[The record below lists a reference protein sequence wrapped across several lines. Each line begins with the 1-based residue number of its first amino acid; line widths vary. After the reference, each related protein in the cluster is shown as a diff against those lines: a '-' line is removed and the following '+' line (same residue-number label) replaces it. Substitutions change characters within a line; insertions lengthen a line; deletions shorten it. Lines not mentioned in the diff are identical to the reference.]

1 MGRYYIGFSIAL
13 ANIASALE
21 LPLPSRQAAL
31 TSLKQFVLHCWSDS
45 FEEFHGPPLDPEL
58 KAHLRPQ
65 LLSLATDE
73 QRKVRSIAAAIVGK
87 IATSGLSR

>member
-1 MGRYYIGFSIAL
+1 MGWYIGFPIAL

-21 LPLPSRQAAL
+21 LPVPSRQAAL
-31 TSLKQFVLHCWSDS
+31 TTLKQFVLRCWSDS
-45 FEEFHGPPLDPEL
+45 YEDFRGPLLDPEL

-87 IATSGLSR
+87 VATSGLS